1 MLTYIGFAECGVI
14 VGKSSIPDGTFIL
27 LRLRVCLMKQN
38 AMIARTAPAA
48 AMPPIA
54 EVLRPWWELEDDCV
68 SAPVGFSVG
77 QGVMVQLVLLE
88 VGMEGV

>member
-1 MLTYIGFAECGVI
+1 MLTYIGFAGCGVI
-14 VGKSSIPDGTFIL
+14 VGNTSVLDGSFIL
-27 LRLRVCLMKQN
+27 RRLRVCLMKQN

-48 AMPPIA
+48 AMPPMA
-54 EVLRPWWELEDDCV
+54 EVLRPWCELEDGCV
-68 SAPVGFSVG
+68 SAPVGFAVG